1 MSVLTGVLPRAAEVR
16 LSAGVQILL
25 RSLEHAA
32 LHSSFHPALFLFA
45 PELLIRRTLLIAAL
59 PGAPAILAIRT
70 RLDGCKVMTSAKAAN
85 HFAAVGIN
93 KLHGLHRVPPACRA
107 GTLLKW
113 VRKPVLRTIAVSHVG
128 SI

>member
-1 MSVLTGVLPRAAEVR
+1 
-16 LSAGVQILL
+16 
-25 RSLEHAA
+25 
-32 LHSSFHPALFLFA
+32 
-45 PELLIRRTLLIAAL
+45 
-59 PGAPAILAIRT
+59 
-70 RLDGCKVMTSAKAAN
+70 VMTSAKAAN